1 MLSKL
6 FLSLIAA
13 TAASSELLPNAT
25 YDYIIVGGGTSGLTV
40 ANRLTENGKHTV
52 LVLEYNYLN
61 DNPAIL
67 LPSDTLN
74 FDPSRF
80 YNITSLP
87 IPGLLNITRNVLVGA
102 LVGGGSGVNGMFFDR
117 GSKSDYDAW
126 ESLGNKGWNFASLL
140 PYFRKSVTFTPPSDE
155 LRDRYDWTYDVKAA
169 YGGKGDIQLSFPPY
183 QFPGQEYVRAA
194 WKELGVKRP
203 KEAAGGEAIGAIQAP
218 SPLDPVT
225 RTRSYA
231 RTAHYDPFKNRS
243 NYVLETGFRVTEVV
257 LNDKL
262 AAVGVNVIKR
272 GGSAEKIVVKARKEV
287 IVAAGAVW
295 TPWLLQRS
303 GIGPRSVLEKAR
315 VAIKKDLPGVGAN
328 FQDHPAGGAVWK
340 WTKNVPSPAQG
351 DLVTNATFY
360 AEAKKEYESSRT
372 GPLTVARGNQVAFL
386 PLKVVAGEKWK
397 GLVDAT
403 AAQDPTPY
411 LPSTYESTLIAGFKA
426 QQVLTAKLLAR
437 DDSAAYEIL
446 IGVGPA
452 GSGALERSLS
462 RGTININTTSPLS
475 EPVVDYRT
483 FSNPLDIELAISL
496 VQFSRKFNSLNAFAS
511 LGAVEVAPGMNVT
524 SDADIATFLR
534 KTFEPTL
541 YHPAGTAS
549 MLPEKLGGVVGT
561 DLLVHGIKG
570 LSVVDASIIP
580 FLPATH
586 TCTTVYAVAEKAA
599 DLIKERTK
607 W

>member
-25 YDYIIVGGGTSGLTV
+25 YDYVIVGGD
-40 ANRLTENGKHTV
+40 TV

-203 KEAAGGEAIGAIQAP
+203 KEA
-218 SPLDPVT
+218 
-225 RTRSYA
+225 
-231 RTAHYDPFKNRS
+231 
-243 NYVLETGFRVTEVV
+243 
-257 LNDKL
+257 
-262 AAVGVNVIKR
+262 
-272 GGSAEKIVVKARKEV
+272 
-287 IVAAGAVW
+287 
-295 TPWLLQRS
+295 RS

-315 VAIKKDLPGVGAN
+315 IPIKKDLPGVGAN

-524 SDADIATFLR
+524 SDADIATFL
-534 KTFEPTL
+534 L
-541 YHPAGTAS
+541 
-549 MLPEKLGGVVGT
+549 
-561 DLLVHGIKG
+561 
-570 LSVVDASIIP
+570 
-580 FLPATH
+580 
-586 TCTTVYAVAEKAA
+586 YAVAEKAA